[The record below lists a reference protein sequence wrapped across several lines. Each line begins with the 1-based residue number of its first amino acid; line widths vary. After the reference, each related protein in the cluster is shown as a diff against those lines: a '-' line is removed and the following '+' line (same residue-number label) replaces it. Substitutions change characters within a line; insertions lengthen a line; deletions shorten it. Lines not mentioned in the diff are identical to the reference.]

1 MNTSQTLQEVAMLR
15 SHQFTRIQCN
25 VAILTHHRNFPA
37 NLTNHCHLPQL
48 PPFRGYTK
56 GGNSPLQS
64 SENGYTRRGNRQQAM
79 ASKNSE
85 IVLASIFYHYPRV
98 VRSPFYIESGNT
110 SMKCNENY
118 MFCCE

>member
-64 SENGYTRRGNRQQAM
+64 SENGYTRRGNGTQPM
-79 ASKNSE
+79 SSKNSE
-85 IVLASIFYHYPRV
+85 IDLASIFIIFCKVCVARFRSEERRV
-98 VRSPFYIESGNT
+98 G
-110 SMKCNENY
+110 
-118 MFCCE
+118 